1 MRVKRVTFSAVSV
14 ALTVIFL
21 YAAATLST
29 GRLAALA
36 LSSLFCGACICQY
49 GIRYGMA
56 VYIGSS
62 VLSLLLI
69 PNRMFTMVYIL
80 FIGYYP
86 VIKLLVEKLD
96 KIWLEWI
103 LKVLYFNII
112 LFLLYMIFKLFFMPG
127 LDSAVVTLALQYAG
141 WILIGLE
148 VVFVLYDLAFSY
160 MIGYFNQF
168 LRRISRG

>member
-1 MRVKRVTFSAVSV
+1 MVKRVTFSAIGM

-21 YAAATLST
+21 YAASILST
-29 GRLAALA
+29 GRLAVLA
-36 LSSLFCGACICQY
+36 LSSLLCGVCICQY

-62 VLSLLLI
+62 LLSLLLI
-69 PNRMFTMVYIL
+69 PNRMFTMVYVL

-86 VIKLLVEKLD
+86 LIKLLIERLKKL
-96 KIWLEWI
+96 WLEWL
-103 LKVLYFNII
+103 LKVLFFNLI
-112 LFLLYMIFKLFFMPG
+112 LVLLYWVFKIFFMPG
-127 LDSAVVTLALQYAG
+127 LDSAVVSLVFKYIG
-141 WILIGLE
+141 WVVVGLE

-168 LRRISRG
+168 VRRISRG